1 MTRPNYKMITGLW
14 AAAFVLSFISP
25 VVSGIY
31 NQPEIATITLIIGVF
46 LTLIMILDVR
56 QDRVIKGLLII
67 LFGVFFQT
75 LYLRFIYIFV
85 PKETIPADYISYLD
99 IYSQVLV
106 FACSGA
112 GGSLIAAHAD
122 RTSLDNEK
130 SDKKNEVAD
139 QKLELSEL
147 TKTVE
152 KLNKKFNLI
161 IGIISASTLITL
173 ILVLVFLTR

>member
-1 MTRPNYKMITGLW
+1 MMRPNYKMITTLW
-14 AAAFVLSFISP
+14 AAAFVLSFVSP
-25 VVSGIY
+25 VISGIY
-31 NQPEIATITLIIGVF
+31 NQPEIAIITLIVGVF
-46 LTLIMILDVR
+46 LTLIMILDIR

-75 LYLRFIYIFV
+75 LYLKFIFIFT
-85 PKETIPADYISYLD
+85 PKKIIPADYISYLD

-139 QKLELSEL
+139 TKLDLRKL
-147 TKTVE
+147 TKTVD

-161 IGIISASTLITL
+161 IGIMAASTLITL
-173 ILVLVFLTR
+173 ILVLVSLAR